1 MKYTELIVKMP
12 RHILKTSVP
21 QFMHRYEIIDRQ
33 TDRHTTFTEGILF
46 HVVKNAY
53 LGEDLMKPQLITN
66 FFIYL

>member
-1 MKYTELIVKMP
+1 
-12 RHILKTSVP
+12 
-21 QFMHRYEIIDRQ
+21 MHRYEITDRQ
-33 TDRHTTFTEGILF
+33 THTTFTEGILF